1 MVSWSYIIGSSHF
14 NGLAGSLRTDDFN
27 TIAHRLF
34 SEKRMRERELGYL
47 CDNYYF
53 DNIAACLCP
62 KIFLNISCAFVCG
75 PAGQPMQAVSVQ
87 NLNLNEQNEILR
99 VLAQ

>member
-14 NGLAGSLRTDDFN
+14 NGLAGSLRTDDSN

-34 SEKRMRERELGYL
+34 SEKRMRERELVYL
-47 CDNYYF
+47 CDNYYC

-62 KIFLNISCAFVCG
+62 KNILNVSRAFVCG
-75 PAGQPMQAVSVQ
+75 PAGQPMQNCVCPKS
-87 NLNLNEQNEILR
+87 
-99 VLAQ
+99 